1 MIDELFLADM
11 RRRELRPA
19 YLTSLRQTLGRLQRD
34 VGPLE
39 TVTADQIQAWFDLR
53 PIGPGQR
60 AAQHAHLS
68 TFYRWAVDHGHLPG
82 PSPMDLIV
90 RPRVKRGLPRPI
102 DEDDLARALAHA
114 DRQMRLILRL
124 GAYAGF
130 RAGEV
135 AQLRGEA
142 YRRGELLIENGKGGK
157 SRVVPAHPS
166 IQVELAAW
174 PSKGWLFTKQ
184 DGTPWR
190 GNRVS
195 QAVGDHFRDLG
206 IDATFHQCRHRFA
219 TELLRVSGN
228 LLLVSRLLGHARL
241 EETLVY
247 AQLTATGADEVAQM
261 A

>member
-1 MIDELFLADM
+1 MIDELFLTAM

-19 YLTSLRQTLGRLQRD
+19 YLTSLRQTLSRFQHD

-39 TVTADQIQAWFDLR
+39 TASADQIQAWFDLR

-68 TFYRWAVDHGHLPG
+68 SFYRWAIDTGQLPG
-82 PSPMDLIV
+82 PSPMDLV
-90 RPRVKRGLPRPI
+90 TRPRVKQGLPRPI
-102 DEDDLARALAHA
+102 DEDDLAVAVREA

-142 YRRGELLIENGKGGK
+142 YRRGVLTIEDGKGGK

-184 DGTPWR
+184 DGTPWK

-219 TELLRVSGN
+219 TQLLEKSGN
-228 LLLVSRLLGHARL
+228 LLLVSRLLGHARI
-241 EETLVY
+241 EQTLVY
-247 AQLTATGADEVAQM
+247 TQLTATGADEVAQI